1 MIGKR
6 VVPNE
11 LPAKANLTIW
21 KESLDS
27 NQREIEFY
35 QNLKSDIQ
43 HLFPKVF
50 YSDGF
55 QNENDL
61 MESFYLM
68 LLEDVSENYYQ
79 NTSMGKCQAEDL
91 MKCLAE
97 LHASTWGH
105 YEPNKVTRG
114 NGKLPMQSLALHYD
128 FITILIPK
136 NSSSKTFL
144 LKMSMIKSF
153 MY

>member
-1 MIGKR
+1 M
-6 VVPNE
+6 PNE

-21 KESLDS
+21 KDFLDS
-27 NQREIEFY
+27 AQRETEFY
-35 QNLKSDIQ
+35 QNLKPDIQ

-55 QNENDL
+55 QDENDL

-91 MKCLAE
+91 MKCLAQ
-97 LHASTWGH
+97 LHVSYWGH
-105 YEPNKVTRG
+105 YDSNKVTRG
-114 NGKLPMQSLALHYD
+114 KL
-128 FITILIPK
+128 LIISHRPT
-136 NSSSKTFL
+136 SSQMLTFN
-144 LKMSMIKSF
+144 F
-153 MY
+153 

>member
-1 MIGKR
+1 M
-6 VVPNE
+6 PNE

-21 KESLDS
+21 KDFLDS
-27 NQREIEFY
+27 AQRETEFY
-35 QNLKSDIQ
+35 QNLKPDIQ

-55 QNENDL
+55 QDENDL

-97 LHASTWGH
+97 LHASYWGH
-105 YEPNKVTRG
+105 YDSNKVTRG
-114 NGKLPMQSLALHYD
+114 KL
-128 FITILIPK
+128 LIISHRPT
-136 NSSSKTFL
+136 SSQMLTFNFKHL
-144 LKMSMIKSF
+144 LCNEFPTFFRNAIN
-153 MY
+153 